1 MCVCVC
7 VCVCVF
13 VCVCV
18 HVRARV
24 RTCTRAIVR
33 ACSPPRLLLQL
44 LLQQSILLRAHDW
57 T

>member
-1 MCVCVC
+1 MSVSVI
-7 VCVCVF
+7 VSVI